1 MGRENRLRL
10 IAQIENVR
18 NSRVLCF
25 LTGDRRRYETRI
37 HPEVHT
43 MLYDHLRNL
52 GEVDKLDLFLYSTG
66 GATMAA
72 WSIVNLLREFCKTF
86 SVIVPYKAFSTATL
100 LCLGADE
107 IVMGKLGQLGP
118 VDPSVTTPFNP
129 QVPGGSAGQLLPISV
144 EEVRSFIDFSKDK
157 NYCGLNEEDTLKD
170 VLRQLTDQVHPLTLG
185 SVYRA
190 IEQIIM
196 ISTKLLKFH
205 MPQEEDKSD
214 IEEIVNNLTKN
225 LLSHDYII
233 NRKEAKNEI
242 KLKVKE
248 AESIS
253 PGFNKL
259 IYDLFRD
266 YEEEMCLTNNFNI
279 EAFLGTNQQ
288 GTEIFY
294 RAFIES
300 ESRTDSFI
308 TEKEFTRTQQTVPP
322 ATIPQTVFRERIIR
336 DGWESII

>member
-1 MGRENRLRL
+1 MGRKNRLRL
-10 IAQIENVR
+10 ISQIESER

-25 LTGDRRRYETRI
+25 LTGDRRGFETRI

-43 MLYDHLRNL
+43 MLYDHLQKL
-52 GEVDKLDLFLYSTG
+52 GEVDKIDLFLYSTG

-129 QVPGGSAGQLLPISV
+129 QVPGGPAGRLLPISV
-144 EEVRSFIDFSKDK
+144 EEVRSFIDFSKDEQ
-157 NYCGLNEEDTLKD
+157 YCGLSNEDTLKD

-190 IEQIIM
+190 IEQIKM

-205 MPQEEDKSD
+205 MPQERNESD
-214 IEEIVNNLTKN
+214 LEGIVGKLTQK

-242 KLKVKE
+242 NLKVKN
-248 AESIS
+248 AESIA
-253 PGFNKL
+253 PGFENL

-266 YEEEMCLTNNFNI
+266 YEQEMCLTNTFNP

-300 ESRTDSFI
+300 ESRIDSFI
-308 TEKEFTRTQQTVPP
+308 TEKEFRRTQQTVPP
-322 ATIPQTVFRERIIR
+322 ATIPQTIFQERVIRE
-336 DGWESII
+336 GWEQI